1 MEKKPSLSRPQRLL
15 KSEKWKPYI
24 RFEKETG
31 RWIAKAIK
39 EDRPGRKKMDKEME
53 GIMDKMSS
61 KIKILMERDELDIIA
76 RIVAYMYH
84 DKKDDYIGIAS
95 DLRKEHI
102 YKDLRSIDQWLSIQY
117 QRLEDQDERN
127 KNLNKFDLEIINEQ
141 SEQDKGKHF

>member
-15 KSEKWKPYI
+15 KSEKWRPYI

-31 RWIAKAIK
+31 RWIAKAIREK
-39 EDRPGRKKMDKEME
+39 RPGRQEME

-84 DKKDDYIGIAS
+84 DKKDDYTEIAS

-102 YKDLRSIDQWLSIQY
+102 YKDLRAVDQWLNIQY
-117 QRLEDQDERN
+117 QRIEAQDEKN
-127 KNLNKFDLEIINEQ
+127 KNINEFDLEIINEQ
-141 SEQDKGKHF
+141 S

>member
-1 MEKKPSLSRPQRLL
+1 MEKKPSLSRQLRLL
-15 KSEKWKPYI
+15 KSEKWRPYI

-31 RWIAKAIK
+31 RWIAKAIREK
-39 EDRPGRKKMDKEME
+39 RPGRQEME

-84 DKKDDYIGIAS
+84 DKKDDYTGIAS

-102 YKDLRSIDQWLSIQY
+102 YKDLRSIDQWLNIQY

-127 KNLNKFDLEIINEQ
+127 KNINEFDLEIINEQ
-141 SEQDKGKHF
+141 SE